1 MKQTFIICLL
11 VMSGSS
17 AVAQTFQYHQGTL
30 APNREV
36 EARQVNDTSSVSQH
50 TDATGFWQGGVA
62 VLPSSQ
68 LPAEGSALT
77 GVVQISDL
85 SAESICVSQFSWNMF
100 STPVDT
106 VGWAEGTFTVPFTLA
121 GQTRLRLSYSG
132 YQHALVNG
140 SQINTGG
147 FVFLTDQLN
156 GGSTL
161 LMAEGSELVYLDL
174 PAGDYRLSAP
184 INSNT
189 NCGFGSCDP
198 VITSAAVLNL
208 EPVQAGATTGDELM
222 PYLPDSI
229 DRQLVPDESTVNDA
243 GAFTQYASQW
253 VHEFSASNDGWY
265 EIGLVSDSLLTTQN
279 NALFV
284 TLTLPAQLSGALKV
298 EVDGVELGG
307 FTAGQHVVFADFAAL
322 LGPLLISGHSGQ
334 QGVEQVRLLRTPAD
348 FDLPESGCGAQVF
361 ALGIDFDQPGPVS
374 WQSVN
379 QRLADA
385 IFFQGF
391 DD

>member
-1 MKQTFIICLL
+1 MKCMIFTCLL
-11 VMSGSS
+11 VTMGNQ
-17 AVAQTFQYHQGTL
+17 ALGQTFQYHQGAL

-36 EARQVNDTSSVSQH
+36 EARQVNDTSPDSQH
-50 TDATGFWQGGVA
+50 TDATGFWQAGIA

-77 GVVQISDL
+77 GVVQVSDL
-85 SAESICVSQFSWNMF
+85 SADSICASQFSWNMF

-106 VGWAEGTFTVPFTLA
+106 VGWAEGTLIVPFTLA
-121 GQTRLRLSYSG
+121 NQTRVRFSYSG

-147 FVFLTDQLN
+147 FAFLTDQLN
-156 GGSTL
+156 GGSTI
-161 LMAEGSELVYLDL
+161 LMAEGSELTYLDL

-198 VITSAAVLNL
+198 LITAAAVLRL
-208 EPVQAGATTGDELM
+208 DPVNSGAM
-222 PYLPDSI
+222 PGEEQMPFVPDAI
-229 DRQLVPDESTVNDA
+229 NRQLVPDESTVNDD
-243 GAFTQYASQW
+243 GAFTQYSSQW
-253 VHEFSASNDGWY
+253 VHEFSTHNDGWY
-265 EIGLVSDSLLTTQN
+265 ETGLVNDSLLTTN
-279 NALFV
+279 DGTLLV
-284 TLTLPAQLSGALKV
+284 SLTLPAQFSGALKV
-298 EVDGVELGG
+298 QVGGVDLGG
-307 FTAGQHVVFADFAAL
+307 FTAGQQLVFADYAAI
-322 LGPLLISGHSGQ
+322 LGPLLIAGQSGL

-348 FDLPESGCGAQVF
+348 FDVPESGCGAQV
-361 ALGIDFDQPGPVS
+361 LPLEIDFDQSGPVN
-374 WQSVN
+374 WQSLN

-385 IFFQGF
+385 IFNQGF